1 VILPFLTVQS
11 REWIFGY
18 TCNLFAFGYSVTV
31 MSMKDVTPNAVLSD
45 EQVVQRVKNGE
56 SDLYE
61 ILMRRYNQRL
71 FRVIRSILKDE
82 GETEEVIQDAYVRA
96 YEHLDQFE
104 GRSKF
109 STWLT
114 RIAIYE
120 AYARVK
126 SRKRTSGFDD
136 YMEQLMATSD
146 RSPEERTF
154 DSEMRSLLE
163 LAVDSLP
170 DEYRSVLVMRDIE
183 GMSTSETAEC
193 LDITEENVKVRLFR
207 ARAAIRRKL
216 FERVGA
222 ASPQAFQFLGER
234 CDRIVHR
241 VLEHIAAR

>member
-1 VILPFLTVQS
+1 
-11 REWIFGY
+11 
-18 TCNLFAFGYSVTV
+18 

-45 EQVVQRVKNGE
+45 EQVVQRVKDGE

-82 GETEEVIQDAYVRA
+82 SETEEVIQDAYVRA

-114 RIAIYE
+114 KIAIYE

-126 SRKRTSGFDD
+126 SKKRTSGFDD

-163 LAVDSLP
+163 IAVDSLP

-193 LDITEENVKVRLFR
+193 LDITEDNVKVRLFR
-207 ARAAIRRKL
+207 ARSAIRRDL

-222 ASPQAFQFLGER
+222 ASSHAFQFLGER

-241 VLEHIAAR
+241 VLDRIVPQQ

>member
-1 VILPFLTVQS
+1 
-11 REWIFGY
+11 
-18 TCNLFAFGYSVTV
+18 
-31 MSMKDVTPNAVLSD
+31 MSMKDITPNAMLSD
-45 EQVVQRVKNGE
+45 EQVVQRVKDGE
-56 SDLYE
+56 RDLYE

-71 FRVIRSILKDE
+71 FRVIRSILRDE
-82 GETEEVIQDAYVRA
+82 NETEEVIQDAYVRA

-114 RIAIYE
+114 KIAIYE
-120 AYARVK
+120 AYARLK

-154 DSEMRSLLE
+154 DSEVRSLLE
-163 LAVDSLP
+163 IAVDSLS
-170 DEYRSVLVMRDIE
+170 DEHRSVLIMRDIE

-207 ARAAIRRKL
+207 ARAAIRRQL

-222 ASPQAFQFLGER
+222 ASPRAFQFLGER
-234 CDRIVHR
+234 CDRIVNR
-241 VLEHIAAR
+241 VLERIASQQ

>member
-1 VILPFLTVQS
+1 
-11 REWIFGY
+11 
-18 TCNLFAFGYSVTV
+18 
-31 MSMKDVTPNAVLSD
+31 MKDVTQNAVLSD
-45 EQVVQRVKNGE
+45 EQVVQRVKDGE
-56 SDLYE
+56 SDIYE

-71 FRVIRSILKDE
+71 FRVIRSILRDE
-82 GETEEVIQDAYVRA
+82 NETEEVIQDAYVRA

-114 RIAIYE
+114 KIAIYE
-120 AYARVK
+120 AYARLK

-154 DSEMRSLLE
+154 DSEVRSLLE
-163 LAVDSLP
+163 IAVDSLS
-170 DEYRSVLVMRDIE
+170 DEHRSVLIMRDIE

-207 ARAAIRRKL
+207 ARAAIRRQL

-222 ASPQAFQFLGER
+222 ASPRAFQFLGER
-234 CDRIVHR
+234 CDRIVNR
-241 VLEHIAAR
+241 VLERIASQQ

>member
-1 VILPFLTVQS
+1 
-11 REWIFGY
+11 
-18 TCNLFAFGYSVTV
+18 
-31 MSMKDVTPNAVLSD
+31 MSMKDVTPNAMLSD
-45 EQVVQRVKNGE
+45 EQVVQRVKDGE
-56 SDLYE
+56 RDLYE

-71 FRVIRSILKDE
+71 FRVIRGILKDE
-82 GETEEVIQDAYVRA
+82 SDAEEVIQDAYVRA

-114 RIAIYE
+114 KIAIYE
-120 AYARVK
+120 AYARLK

-163 LAVDSLP
+163 IAVDSLQ
-170 DEYRSVLVMRDIE
+170 DEYRSVVIMRDIE
-183 GMSTSETAEC
+183 GMSTSETADC

-207 ARAAIRRKL
+207 ARAAIRRQL

-222 ASPQAFQFLGER
+222 ASPRAFQFLGER

-241 VLEHIAAR
+241 VLERIAPQQ